1 VDPLLYRLW
10 GLQPLQSQLIKPGE
24 MVLEVWARP
33 ATGVRQAVVRVTVR
47 RDGRAFVQARA
58 GLGCCTPEIGRR
70 VDIDA
75 ELAAQQIP
83 PLKTLV
89 GAPMWGQPRS
99 VIVDYGGGA
108 VEPVC
113 LEGVSWDVT
122 LLVPGQARHLRR
134 ACDDAEVGSIAPALA
149 AALSAASGRD
159 ARFDVMFARGGDFSR
174 QQQAY
179 DSLIASGGRLKAGTN
194 SRPQPPGVP
203 RRRRTSQWKAPRPH
217 LRTSESLIRVGARI
231 DCGLEITPLS
241 NLAIVW
247 RRRHDQER
255 FAEIRAGCRR
265 RRRRAWRGRRRPGP
279 GLAEDAS
286 SEVRPDRRGSVGP
299 RNCRPGAC
307 INAPV
312 DGAPASNTCPSSIRA
327 HQDLDLQLRR
337 QSQPHSPWSP
347 STATGKIVRNVEAGG
362 GRYIFDVFSDDHRPE
377 DDHQSASSPRRRS

>member
-1 VDPLLYRLW
+1 MTGAMLLAGLLMGLPLAGQQPAPQAAPPPPDPVVWWAPEIPKPPPEQDPFQGRRLRPGETLVPIDNGVDPLLYRLW

-24 MVLEVWARP
+24 LVLEVWARP

-75 ELAAQQIP
+75 ELATQQIA
-83 PLKTLV
+83 PLKALV
-89 GAPMWGQPRS
+89 GAPLWSQPRS

-159 ARFDVMFARGGDFSR
+159 ARFDAMFARGGDFSR
-174 QQQAY
+174 QQKAY

-194 SRPQPPGVP
+194 SRPQPPAVP
-203 RRRRTSQWKAPRPH
+203 
-217 LRTSESLIRVGARI
+217 
-231 DCGLEITPLS
+231 TP
-241 NLAIVW
+241 
-247 RRRHDQER
+247 
-255 FAEIRAGCRR
+255 
-265 RRRRAWRGRRRPGP
+265 
-279 GLAEDAS
+279 AEDEPPES
-286 SEVRPDRRGSVGP
+286 P
-299 RNCRPGAC
+299 
-307 INAPV
+307 
-312 DGAPASNTCPSSIRA
+312 APAPP
-327 HQDLDLQLRR
+327 D
-337 QSQPHSPWSP
+337 
-347 STATGKIVRNVEAGG
+347 K
-362 GRYIFDVFSDDHRPE
+362 
-377 DDHQSASSPRRRS
+377 